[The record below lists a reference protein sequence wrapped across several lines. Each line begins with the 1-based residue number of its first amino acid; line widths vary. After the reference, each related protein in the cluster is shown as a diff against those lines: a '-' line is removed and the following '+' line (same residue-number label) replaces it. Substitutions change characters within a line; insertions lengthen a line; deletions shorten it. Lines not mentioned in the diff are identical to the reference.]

1 MENKRIDKPV
11 PGEGVL
17 LELGGEDSLNEMV
30 RITLHQAKTIMKFT
44 QVASEKVRVSGH
56 IGSIPGGGTRDG
68 SGVSFRGHAH

>member
-11 PGEGVL
+11 PGEEVL

-44 QVASEKVRVSGH
+44 QVASEKVQVSGH